1 MPMPASYPFT
11 RYLAAKKPIDDR
23 ALNAG
28 VWARLEAELR
38 RSPRSRPLNVLEVGA
53 GIGTMV
59 ERALERE
66 LFSGDVHYL
75 LLDDQLI
82 NLTEARRRLPAW
94 ASRHGWS
101 ADWIDDHLEMSTDGQ
116 SITVEFVQ
124 ADALAFAKQEV
135 ASFDLLIAHAFL
147 DLVHLPTALPVLLST
162 LRPGGLFLFT
172 LNFDGVTAFEPVI
185 DLVLD
190 AHIEALYHADMDAR
204 LIDGQCSGDSRSG
217 RHLFEQCWAAGAE
230 VLAGGGSDWV
240 VFPVGDCY
248 PGDEAFFLHAII
260 NFIKEALR
268 EHPDLNKDVFVQWI
282 DRRHAQVDAAELVY
296 IAHQLDLVGRRF
308 G

>member
-82 NLTEARRRLPAW
+82 NLTEARRRQ
-94 ASRHGWS
+94 
-101 ADWIDDHLEMSTDGQ
+101 ID
-116 SITVEFVQ
+116 
-124 ADALAFAKQEV
+124 
-135 ASFDLLIAHAFL
+135 
-147 DLVHLPTALPVLLST
+147 
-162 LRPGGLFLFT
+162 
-172 LNFDGVTAFEPVI
+172 
-185 DLVLD
+185 
-190 AHIEALYHADMDAR
+190 
-204 LIDGQCSGDSRSG
+204 
-217 RHLFEQCWAAGAE
+217 
-230 VLAGGGSDWV
+230 
-240 VFPVGDCY
+240 
-248 PGDEAFFLHAII
+248 
-260 NFIKEALR
+260 
-268 EHPDLNKDVFVQWI
+268 
-282 DRRHAQVDAAELVY
+282 
-296 IAHQLDLVGRRF
+296 
-308 G
+308 